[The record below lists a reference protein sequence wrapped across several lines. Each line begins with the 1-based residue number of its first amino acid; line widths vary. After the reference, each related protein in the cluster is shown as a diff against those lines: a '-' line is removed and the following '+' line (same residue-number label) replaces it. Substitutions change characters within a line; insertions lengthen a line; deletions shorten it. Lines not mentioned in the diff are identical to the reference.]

1 MNLIFIL
8 GAPVVILHCSIYLF
22 NDYLSILSLV
32 PANTLI
38 THTYV
43 WNLVTSCFF
52 ETNLI
57 KLALDLF
64 LLVSVASHVKPTSI
78 EQFFLY
84 MIFSILTSTLGTS
97 FLCFLQFGIFGDEN
111 GLVTPYF
118 GFSGILMALFM
129 FCRQASP
136 NHSWIS
142 KIPILTYQYLPLVYF
157 IFITL
162 CSWFS
167 LLTHDF
173 YFMFISFFFSWS
185 YLRFYYR
192 FDEGVTN
199 YLSEEFAFIS
209 MFPEVRMIVSL
220 LFPS

>member
-1 MNLIFIL
+1 
-8 GAPVVILHCSIYLF
+8 
-22 NDYLSILSLV
+22 
-32 PANTLI
+32 
-38 THTYV
+38 
-43 WNLVTSCFF
+43 VTSCFF

-64 LLVSVASHVKPTSI
+64 LLVSVAPHVKPTSI

-84 MIFSILTSTLGTS
+84 MLFSILTSTLGTS

-142 KIPILTYQYLPLVYF
+142 KVPILTYQYLPLVFF

-209 MFPEVRMIVSL
+209 MFPEVSMIIYL
-220 LFPS
+220 LFPSKFYFIFYFFENTEISYCDDPIFHCILQFIGFV